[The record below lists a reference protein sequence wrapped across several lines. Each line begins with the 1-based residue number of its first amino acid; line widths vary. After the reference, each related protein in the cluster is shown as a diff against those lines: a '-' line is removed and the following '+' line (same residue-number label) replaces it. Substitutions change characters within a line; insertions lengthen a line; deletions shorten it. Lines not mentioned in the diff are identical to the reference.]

1 MYSILFV
8 FFLKSPAPEVEEAA
22 LATVEARKLNSV
34 ASNDSESFNGSDTGS
49 VRQDGEVV
57 EDLNSIV
64 SEHSNSIS
72 IGGKC
77 VTAVLKSNHI

>member
-1 MYSILFV
+1 MYLILCV
-8 FFLKSPAPEVEEAA
+8 FLKSPAPEVEEAA

-49 VRQDGEVV
+49 VRQDGAVA

-72 IGGKC
+72 IGGRC
-77 VTAVLKSNHI
+77 VVLKEWSH